1 MILIIL
7 VIALLLF
14 LVLSILWH
22 RGRLLK
28 KVVCTGLFIIAIA
41 CSLTLM
47 LNDVSHLGMKEVQVT
62 TTTKLQPTIS
72 PKKLPVNLLMY
83 KQLGTGSEKIY
94 LYKPTATTKI
104 HHTDADVSTSTQV
117 VQDAHAKTASV
128 TVTKTEYRTKNVFWH
143 VLYYGLGLENQVKQR
158 HYQFTVPT
166 SWKVVSATQLKR
178 AQQRLKH
185 DKPAI
190 AQAMKQQVPP
200 LVKQQVAQAMQK
212 NPTMSAQ
219 QRTQVMQRAEQQ
231 AKQRVMQHFI
241 DKALQN

>member
-1 MILIIL
+1 MILVIL

-28 KVVCTGLFIIAIA
+28 MIVCFGLFLVAIA

-47 LNDVSHLGMKEVQVT
+47 LNDVSHLGMKEVTVT
-62 TTTKLQPTIS
+62 TTTKLQPTVS

-83 KQLGTGSEKIY
+83 KQLGTGNEKIY
-94 LYKPTATTKI
+94 LYKPAITTKVR
-104 HHTDADVSTSTQV
+104 HTDADVSASTQV
-117 VQDAHAKTASV
+117 IRSPRAKTA
-128 TVTKTEYRTKNVFWH
+128 TVTITKTKYQAKNSFWR

-158 HYQFTVPT
+158 HYQFTVPA
-166 SWKVVSATQLKR
+166 SWKVVSVAQLKR

-190 AQAMKQQVPP
+190 TQAMKQQVPP
-200 LVKQQVAQAMQK
+200 LVKQQVIQAMQK
-212 NPTMSAQ
+212 NPTMSSQ
-219 QRTQVMQRAEQQ
+219 QRSQVMQRAKQQ
-231 AKQRVMQHFI
+231 ATQQVMRRFVN
-241 DKALQN
+241 KALQ

>member
-28 KVVCTGLFIIAIA
+28 AIVCSGLFIMAIA

-47 LNDVSHLGMKEVQVT
+47 LNDVSHLGMKTVAVS

-83 KQLGTGSEKIY
+83 KQLGTGNEKIY

-104 HHTDADVSTSTQV
+104 HHTDADVSASTQV
-117 VQDAHAKTASV
+117 VRSAHAKTATV

-158 HYQFTVPT
+158 HYRFTVPAN
-166 SWKVVSATQLKR
+166 WKVVSASQLKR

-200 LVKQQVAQAMQK
+200 FVKQQVAQAMQK
-212 NPTMSAQ
+212 DPTMSAQ

-231 AKQRVMQHFI
+231 AKQRVMQQFI
-241 DKALQN
+241 DKALQ